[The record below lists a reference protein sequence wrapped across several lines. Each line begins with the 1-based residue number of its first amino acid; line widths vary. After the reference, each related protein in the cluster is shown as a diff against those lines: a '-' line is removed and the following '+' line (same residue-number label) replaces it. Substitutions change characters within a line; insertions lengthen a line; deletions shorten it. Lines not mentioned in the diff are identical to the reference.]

1 MATRITLL
9 SARRGSMKAKEIL
22 KRYSSDLKRVAM
34 LEYDLKCIDAAIP
47 IKTIDYSAESGGHGG
62 GVEESYW
69 KRIEEKK
76 VIELELS
83 VLKPYVS
90 RVEKAL
96 DLIRTTHPEE
106 CDAMLLRHVRNKSN
120 AAIEVALGISV
131 NTVTK
136 RVKVAES
143 ELEMLF
149 KSAI

>member
-1 MATRITLL
+1 
-9 SARRGSMKAKEIL
+9 MKAKEIL